1 MMLLGINIYV
11 LIALICGLLM
21 IVMFFLGGFGGDVD
35 VDMGHID
42 LGYGDFD
49 AGLSPLS
56 LPIMLMFGTSFGTF
70 GFLFEQFIDNIYIVP
85 FLSIGVSALVAG
97 IMYVLILNIFVKTQ
111 TSSDI
116 KLSNLVGVDALV
128 SIPVKEGAIG
138 QIIVTTE
145 ERGRTILSA
154 VSDEEIPTDS
164 MVTITKIMGDGVFVK
179 KKTMNSK
186 KKEE

>member
-1 MMLLGINIYV
+1 MLLGVSVYI

-21 IVMFFLGGFGGDVD
+21 VTMFIFGDFGGDMDMD
-35 VDMGHID
+35 VDMDMGHVE

-70 GFLFEQFIDNIYIVP
+70 GYLFEQLIDNALIVP

-97 IMYVLILNIFVKTQ
+97 VMYFLILNIFVKTQ

-116 KLSNLVGVDALV
+116 KLSNLVGEDAIV
-128 SIPVKEGAIG
+128 SIPIKEGSIG

-154 VSDEEIPTDS
+154 VSDEEIPSDAI
-164 MVTITKIMGDGVFVK
+164 VAITKVMGDGVFVK
-179 KKTMNSK
+179 KKDMNK
-186 KKEE
+186 K

>member
-1 MMLLGINIYV
+1 MILLGINIYV

-21 IVMFFLGGFGGDVD
+21 VTMFIFGDFGGDMDVD
-35 VDMGHID
+35 VDVGHIE

-70 GFLFEQFIDNIYIVP
+70 GYLFEQVVDNAFIVP
-85 FLSIGVSALVAG
+85 FLSIGVSAVVAG
-97 IMYVLILNIFVKTQ
+97 IMYFLVLNIFVKTQ

-116 KLSNLVGVDALV
+116 KLSDLIGQDAVV
-128 SIPVKEGAIG
+128 SIPIKEGSIG

-154 VSDEEIPTDS
+154 VSDEEIPSDS
-164 MVTITKIMGDGVFVK
+164 IVAITKVMGDGVFVK
-179 KKTMNSK
+179 KKDMSGK
-186 KKEE
+186 